1 MAIAFVILVESVVL
15 VSVVLVSVVLF
26 VECTHN
32 LGVTWYLTYLSGSF
46 FNPRQALK
54 PFVDEN
60 PQQNRSRN
68 LQMGY
73 WIFLAGP
80 FVGQY
85 QNFFLPINHRPESC
99 VYSST
104 LIAYLAHVF
113 AMTQPRW
120 SSSFLLVMTPTKT
133 RLGRVASTSVFLLM
147 RFWLSIHSSS
157 SWRSG
162 GSPNKS
168 LSTATRSE
176 SILEPKNKHYVSS
189 TEVDRNIWKE
199 K

>member
-1 MAIAFVILVESVVL
+1 
-15 VSVVLVSVVLF
+15 
-26 VECTHN
+26 
-32 LGVTWYLTYLSGSF
+32 
-46 FNPRQALK
+46 
-54 PFVDEN
+54 
-60 PQQNRSRN
+60 
-68 LQMGY
+68 MGC

-80 FVGQY
+80 FVGQN
-85 QNFFLPINHRPESC
+85 QNFFLTINHRPESC
-99 VYSST
+99 VSVFST

-162 GSPNKS
+162 GSPDKS

-176 SILEPKNKHYVSS
+176 SILEPKSKHYIFINRVWPKHLEGKIRFKFGSDLSKCNDLSDFGFMLSNRSS
-189 TEVDRNIWKE
+189 KLYSPPHFLSHILYGIFEGC
-199 K
+199 